1 MCWEVSDPTAPV
13 FQVTALHVPIYHI
26 SLFWE
31 AVTRRLIVDLGG
43 GQYRHVACLAFEN
56 PAMKTQWS
64 TIESPVLQQ
73 QRTQKGASH
82 V

>member
-43 GQYRHVACLAFEN
+43 GSTAMW
-56 PAMKTQWS
+56 PAWPLR
-64 TIESPVLQQ
+64 ILL
-73 QRTQKGASH
+73 
-82 V
+82 